1 MATVFV
7 GLTVIVVIVM
17 GFVSLSWRAE
27 NIETRLV
34 EAMSLLSDIKDR
46 LDNMR

>member
-1 MATVFV
+1 MSVVFV
-7 GLTVIVVIVM
+7 GLTVIVVVVM
-17 GFVSLSWRAE
+17 GFVSLSWRVE

-46 LDNMR
+46 MDNMR